1 MPLEPCAAPG
11 AREVSALRVVQ
22 PPLAVLP
29 PRLEAPLVQGAV
41 AVDEAAVPVRQPVA
55 PLTLEAPPVGRAPRP
70 SALLLVVLPLAHEL
84 LARKLH
90 RLLPTL
96 GRRRRLRS
104 CSCSVAAIAP
114 AHPPR
119 PVLLPLC
126 PLPLV
131 AAAVGPGLRPHPVPL
146 PVPPLPRVPPAL
158 HAARGGPNH
167 RARAVRQ
174 VVVPLPLI
182 RRLARGECPLA
193 AAHPLGELA
202 LVDVAVG
209 IAAQPVPA
217 GLPVLKLARVDVAV
231 GALAPPGLIVQVA
244 FHKPAH
250 AAVAVGVDNVPEE
263 GLRDDLAAGHHE
275 LLERVARDELRGA
288 CCEERATNDQLITRH
303 VRGLSGPPH
312 LHPIRDPLIVNLVN
326 DGLAARLAHGGGDLD
341 HAFAAIW

>member
-1 MPLEPCAAPG
+1 M
-11 AREVSALRVVQ
+11 SALRVVQ

-29 PRLEAPLVQGAV
+29 PRLEAPLVQAAV
-41 AVDEAAVPVRQPVA
+41 AVHEAAVPVRQPVA

-84 LARKLH
+84 LACKPR

-104 CSCSVAAIAP
+104 CSCSVATIAP

-119 PVLLPLC
+119 PMLLPIG

-131 AAAVGPGLRPHPVPL
+131 AAAVGPGLRTHPVPL

-158 HAARGGPNH
+158 HATRGGPHH
-167 RARAVRQ
+167 RARAVGQ

-182 RRLARGECPLA
+182 RRLARGERPLA

-202 LVDVAVG
+202 LVDVAIGV
-209 IAAQPVPA
+209 AAQPAPA
-217 GLPVLKLARVDVAV
+217 GLSVLKLARVDVAV
-231 GALAPPGLIVQVA
+231 GALAPPGLIAQVA

-250 AAVAVGVDNVPEE
+250 AAVAVGVDNVSEK
-263 GLRDDLAAGHHE
+263 GLWDDLAAVHHE
-275 LLERVARDELRGA
+275 LLERAARDELRGA
-288 CCEERATNDQLITRH
+288 CCEERAADDQLVTRH
-303 VRGLSGPPH
+303 LRGLIGPPH
-312 LHPIRDPLIVNLVN
+312 LHPMIDPLIIN
-326 DGLAARLAHGGGDLD
+326 DGLAHGGGDLD
-341 HAFAAIW
+341 HAFAALW